1 MIVLTTACRSI
12 LAAPA
17 AAADWPGP
25 FCLVLL
31 PDTAMPAAAAPDYL
45 FDLRPAA
52 VSALALLREVI
63 LKVVAGPLP
72 WPGPVLLLDDDRP
85 PADLVRLRQEA
96 EADPRTI
103 RAEAD
108 ASGRTRLLL
117 FGAAVAAHPLF
128 PTHFRNMTDE
138 IPEDQIGP
146 SLDIARRHLLV

>member
-31 PDTAMPAAAAPDYL
+31 PDTAMPAAVAPDYL

-52 VSALALLREVI
+52 ASALALLREVI

-72 WPGPVLLLDDDRP
+72 WQGPVLLIDDDRP
-85 PADLVRLRQEA
+85 PADLGRLRALAQ
-96 EADPRTI
+96 ADPRVVL
-103 RAEAD
+103 AEGA
-108 ASGRTRLLL
+108 AEGRTRLLL

-128 PTHFRNMTDE
+128 PTYFRNMFDDL
-138 IPEDQIGP
+138 PEVHTEQ
-146 SLDIARRHLLV
+146 SLDVARRYLAG